1 MNNYLETA
9 TILCTTYLDH
19 VIVEFNMQ
27 VETVVVRRQ
36 VVSVTYMDLSVYGL
50 AACHWY
56 LNCEH
61 QIQTVGNKLYL
72 DNYRN
77 QGSRGSI

>member
-1 MNNYLETA
+1 
-9 TILCTTYLDH
+9 
-19 VIVEFNMQ
+19 MQ

-50 AACHWY
+50 AACHQY
-56 LNCEH
+56 LNYEH
-61 QIQTVGNKLYL
+61 QIQTMGDKLYL

-77 QGSRGSI
+77 QGSKGSI

>member
-1 MNNYLETA
+1 
-9 TILCTTYLDH
+9 
-19 VIVEFNMQ
+19 MQ
-27 VETVVVRRQ
+27 VETVVVRRH

-61 QIQTVGNKLYL
+61 QIQTMGNKLYL

-77 QGSRGSI
+77 QGSKGSI